1 MGWLCDLFSVLRVY
15 VCEYIFVC
23 GYALVGFAV
32 MYVVDVCT
40 QVCLCSNSFLSL
52 SLALAWMRWTG
63 QLPSISLF
71 PAFLFPLQM
80 IRLIFT
86 DYICSILP

>member
-23 GYALVGFAV
+23 GYAIVGFAV

-52 SLALAWMRWTG
+52 SRSCMDAMDRTASFHLF
-63 QLPSISLF
+63 ISCF
-71 PAFLFPLQM
+71 PISSSNDQVNF
-80 IRLIFT
+80 
-86 DYICSILP
+86 Y